1 MAIHHNTQTPV
12 QDQTTDAVDTAFG
25 QALRNALDAAPT
37 SSDMN
42 EEEVLNDRDGH
53 RRDDLN
59 YGNIYDSVGSLTS
72 FLSGPL
78 HVSQADQKLESVVR
92 EMRDI
97 IIKSTDT
104 NLGMFDIQSFD
115 GSMIRT
121 PWNSLV
127 ITHKDIY
134 GGQLKAISFVVL
146 MIESDQELQPRTVNL
161 GKEVLEMPLT
171 AFDLYDSNY
180 HEAVKNQIYR
190 TVANGD
196 MSIPLRYS
204 GVSML
209 PREYTSEGEVDT
221 RKLLSAL
228 SHQVVSASLDE
239 TLIVE
244 DPQANIGDL
253 IRDKGYELV
262 SGLMYPTTNIIGTD
276 KLPVH
281 ADLIIST
288 SAQLS
293 RERERERGGYGYNT
307 AETVVDVGLM
317 VDLLQIENQ
326 ERRGGRR
333 GRRDDRRNEERYPY
347 MGNVVITAV
356 NNPRG
361 MVTLATSLLAIST
374 AMAATTTEVFPE
386 MLKPKRNNAGSLG
399 DIGAIGYQIPDAD
412 GEYGYIDVRSAE
424 YTENG
429 GELFYDLVFDSI
441 SPDVAVSIDIPET
454 ILGSRAVR
462 AFTRAADNEND
473 RRSEI
478 HRIGSTLDNLTD
490 GYFSDISPELGGFI
504 ETNPMLVP
512 MGYFIDPN
520 GQMRDLR
527 ELNFLAALTYAG
539 NKGLSSFMDD
549 WNESC
554 VMADRQRGAALRIRL
569 MKEIV
574 GYDNVH
580 VKGFARRH
588 MFQGQFIADMA
599 AATQDSG
606 IAPVIT
612 NLQGGERRR
621 FQVSFEQYRDYAVN
635 HNDADRYGS
644 RARYQRRDT
653 SRGFERRSNRFGGW

>member
-25 QALRNALDAAPT
+25 QALRNALDSAPT

-59 YGNIYDSVGSLTS
+59 YGNIYDTVMSLAS

-97 IIKSTDT
+97 ITSTDT
-104 NLGMFDIQSFD
+104 NLGLFDIQSFD

-121 PWNSLV
+121 PWNALV
-127 ITHKDIY
+127 ITHKDMY
-134 GGQLKAISFVVL
+134 GGQLKAISFAVL

-190 TVANGD
+190 TTAKGD

-209 PREYTSEGEVDT
+209 PREYTSEGEGDV

-293 RERERERGGYGYNT
+293 RERGGYGYNT

-326 ERRGGRR
+326 ERRGERR

-386 MLKPKRNNAGSLG
+386 MLKPKRNNAGNLG

-504 ETNPMLVP
+504 ETNPKLVP